1 MVPIVFAHGLE
12 GHPEG
17 TKVQWLKKQGF
28 DVLAPDGQGLVL
40 QDRLVDLERETRRG
54 GVLLVGSSY
63 GGLAAAWLAHQYPD
77 RFVGLLLL
85 APALHHTEPPVV
97 DAALLTAPVT
107 IPTRVIHGVSDD
119 IVPIDVSRRYCQQSG
134 SHTHLV
140 EVDDGHRLAGSL
152 SVISQA
158 AAQLMGMHE
167 TP

>member
-28 DVLAPDGQGLVL
+28 DVVAPDGQGLVL
-40 QDRLVDLERETRRG
+40 HDRLVDLERETRQG

-63 GGLAAAWLAHQYPD
+63 GGLAAAWLAQQYPD

-107 IPTRVIHGVSDD
+107 VPTRVIHGVSDD
-119 IVPIDVSRRYCQQSG
+119 IVPIGVSRRYCELSG
-134 SHTHLV
+134 SHTQLL
-140 EVDDGHRLAGSL
+140 EVDDGHRLSDSL
-152 SVISQA
+152 ATISHA
-158 AAQLMGMHE
+158 AFQLMGEEE
-167 TP
+167 TT